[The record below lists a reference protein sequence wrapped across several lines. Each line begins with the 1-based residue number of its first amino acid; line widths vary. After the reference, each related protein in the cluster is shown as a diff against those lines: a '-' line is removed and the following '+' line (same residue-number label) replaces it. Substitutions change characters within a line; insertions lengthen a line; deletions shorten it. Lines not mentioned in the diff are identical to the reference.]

1 MTLRLLTAGGAGEE
15 PALVAR
21 IERAGSGLSVA
32 RRCVDLADL
41 LASAA
46 TDGVDAALV
55 WPDLRRLDRDA
66 VTRLRACGLA
76 VLGVVDGDVEAAAR
90 LGGIGVT
97 EVVDPAVEVEDL
109 VRVVRTA
116 VEARAGL
123 DEVLSP
129 GAEPRAHADV
139 GGDDPEPGRLVAVW
153 GPTGAPGRTT
163 LAVTLAD
170 ELARLGSSTLLADA
184 DVWGG
189 TVAPLL
195 GLLDESPGL
204 AAAARQANIGSLDL
218 TALAR
223 LAPVLGPHLRVL
235 TGIARADRWPELRPS
250 ALEVVW
256 ELARRLART
265 TVVDCGFC
273 LEDEGGF
280 DAGARRNA
288 ATLLTLERSD
298 LVLAVGTAD
307 PVGVARLVRG
317 LDQLREAVP
326 AAEVR
331 AVLNR
336 VRRGPVGPD
345 PARQLVDS
353 LARHTGAEVVA
364 LLPYDV
370 DGCDAMLRTGRA
382 LGEVATRSPLRLAV
396 TGLAASLVAAPAPRS
411 RRRRRRGR

>member
-1 MTLRLLTAGGAGEE
+1 MTLRLLTAGGARAE

-21 IERAGSGLSVA
+21 IERAGSGLTVA

-66 VTRLRACGLA
+66 VARLRACGVA
-76 VLGVVDGDVEAAAR
+76 VLGVVDGDVESAAR

-97 EVVDPAVEVEDL
+97 DVVDPEVEVADL
-109 VRVVRTA
+109 VRVVRIAVDARTA
-116 VEARAGL
+116 PADTSAL
-123 DEVLSP
+123 
-129 GAEPRAHADV
+129 GADQPPQTDGASTIVAL
-139 GGDDPEPGRLVAVW
+139 GRLVAVW

-170 ELARLGSSTLLADA
+170 ELARLGHATLLADA

-204 AAAARQANIGSLDL
+204 AAAARLANSGTLAL
-218 TALAR
+218 AGLAR

-235 TGIARADRWPELRPS
+235 TGIARADRWTELRPS

-256 ELARRLART
+256 DLSRRVAGT

-273 LEDEGGF
+273 LEDDGGF
-280 DAGARRNA
+280 EAGGRRNA
-288 ATLLTLERSD
+288 ATLQTLEQAD
-298 LVLAVGTAD
+298 LVLAVGSAD

-317 LDQLREAVP
+317 LDQLRDTIPTAD
-326 AAEVR
+326 VR
-331 AVLNR
+331 VVLNR

-345 PARQLVDS
+345 PRRQLLDA
-353 LARHTGAEVVA
+353 LARHTGAEVVG
-364 LLPYDV
+364 LLPYDL
-370 DGCDAMLRTGRA
+370 DACDATLRAGRA
-382 LGEVATRSPLRLAV
+382 LGDVAARSPLRLAV
-396 TGLAASLVAAPAPRS
+396 AELAASLAGQPAPRS
-411 RRRRRRGR
+411 RRRRRRGA